1 MPTRASRSPARCW
14 PVERWTCWSSTCR
27 CESGS
32 VRIALRDVPPGVH
45 SPIGSA
51 DWRRWPGG
59 LASASSSWSRR
70 TLPAPADSPARSAR
84 RPASGW
90 SWPVGR
96 GSGSAETWSASGRRS
111 WSPATGPAHR
121 AAGRPSGSSTQ
132 TVASATPASAATG
145 SSTSL
150 VQPSPPSSQCPRS
163 GMRLLHLHRPHLLLD
178 FARRRQPSGSW
189 PAGPVILGGKP
200 WSNGSVL
207 DADPAARA
215 LGVRRGMP
223 LGSAH
228 RLAPEAT
235 FLDAEPEADRTEL
248 EAAFERLTAFS
259 PAVAGT
265 SEPADV
271 AFGLLE
277 AQVDG
282 LAGLWGPEPVMVE
295 RIGAALEAPLAGA
308 PRAGIAGTRFAAT
321 VAALA
326 AAEPGSGEP
335 GAVPPGAAPLVS
347 VPLVSVPP
355 GAEAE
360 FLAPLPAS
368 LLTPDA
374 EIRARLRRFGLRRI
388 GQVADLAA
396 SALVARFGTEG
407 ERIGLRSRG
416 IEVEPFRPRR
426 APERLLLGLPI
437 EPAVAELEAIRFVLH
452 RLAVA
457 LGESLAAR
465 GLAAERGRLRLVLDL
480 AFARA

>member
-1 MPTRASRSPARCW
+1 
-14 PVERWTCWSSTCR
+14 
-27 CESGS
+27 
-32 VRIALRDVPPGVH
+32 
-45 SPIGSA
+45 
-51 DWRRWPGG
+51 
-59 LASASSSWSRR
+59 
-70 TLPAPADSPARSAR
+70 
-84 RPASGW
+84 
-90 SWPVGR
+90 
-96 GSGSAETWSASGRRS
+96 
-111 WSPATGPAHR
+111 
-121 AAGRPSGSSTQ
+121 
-132 TVASATPASAATG
+132 
-145 SSTSL
+145 
-150 VQPSPPSSQCPRS
+150 
-163 GMRLLHLHRPHLLLD
+163 MRLLHLHRQHLLLD
-178 FARRRQPSGSW
+178 FARRRLPSGSW
-189 PAGPVILGGKP
+189 PVGPVILGGKP
-200 WSNGSVL
+200 WSNGNVL

-235 FLDAEPEADRTEL
+235 FLDAEPEADRAEL

-295 RIGAALEAPLAGA
+295 RIAAALEEPLAGN

-326 AAEPGSGEP
+326 AQP
-335 GAVPPGAAPLVS
+335 GA
-347 VPLVSVPP
+347 LVSVPP

-374 EIRARLRRFGLRRI
+374 DIRARLRRFGLRRI
-388 GQVADLAA
+388 GQVAALAA
-396 SALVARFGTEG
+396 SALVARFGEEG
-407 ERIGLRSRG
+407 ERIGLRSQG
-416 IEVEPFRPRR
+416 IEIEPFRPRR
-426 APERLLLGLPI
+426 APERLVLGLPI
-437 EPAVAELEAIRFVLH
+437 EPAVAELEAIRFVLR
-452 RLAVA
+452 RLAIA

-465 GLAAERGRLRLVLDL
+465 GLAAERGRLRLELDL
-480 AFARA
+480 AFARKGTPAELAVETRFPEPTADPEAIERLLLARLEREPPPAAVARLELELTGASAAAGQQLPLFVPQALHGARLAWQLARLALTYGDDRVRRIELLDPEAPLPERRWAWRAVDGANRAAP